1 MITTNSNKEV
11 SGTTFIMPCKL
22 VHPQCIFSRVD
33 YLLALIHLR
42 REIQI
47 KLILLNLFQL
57 FVFVMVWYLNY
68 KTISPYV
75 STVLVIL
82 SIATL
87 GWLAICQQ
95 RHIEKLGKTI
105 TALCMQSPFNNP
117 DEEDHT
123 SENGQ
128 HWS

>member
-1 MITTNSNKEV
+1 MITKNSEKEI
-11 SGTTFIMPCKL
+11 SGTTFMMPYKL
-22 VHPQCIFSRVD
+22 VHPTCIFSHVD
-33 YLLALIHLR
+33 YLLALISLR

-47 KLILLNLFQL
+47 KLILLNLLHL
-57 FVFVMVWYLNY
+57 FVFLMVWSLNY

-75 STVLVIL
+75 STLLGIL
-82 SIATL
+82 SIITL

-117 DEEDHT
+117 DQEDRI

>member
-1 MITTNSNKEV
+1 M
-11 SGTTFIMPCKL
+11 MPKYKL
-22 VHPQCIFSRVD
+22 VHPQCIFSHVD
-33 YLLALIHLR
+33 YLLTLIQLR

-47 KLILLNLFQL
+47 KLTLLNILQL
-57 FVFVMVWYLNY
+57 FVFLMMWSLNY

-75 STVLVIL
+75 STLLGIL
-82 SIATL
+82 SIITL

-117 DEEDHT
+117 DQEDRV

-128 HWS
+128 HWD

>member
-1 MITTNSNKEV
+1 M
-11 SGTTFIMPCKL
+11 MPYKL
-22 VHPQCIFSRVD
+22 IHPQCTFSHVD
-33 YLLALIHLR
+33 YLLALIQLR

-47 KLILLNLFQL
+47 KLTLLNILQL
-57 FVFVMVWYLNY
+57 FVFMIMCTLNY
-68 KTISPYV
+68 KTCSPYV
-75 STVLVIL
+75 SILLGIL
-82 SIATL
+82 SIITL

-117 DEEDHT
+117 DQEDRV

-128 HWS
+128 HWE

>member
-1 MITTNSNKEV
+1 M
-11 SGTTFIMPCKL
+11 MPYKL
-22 VHPQCIFSRVD
+22 VHPQCFFSHVD
-33 YLLALIHLR
+33 YLLALIQLR

-47 KLILLNLFQL
+47 KLILLNLLQL
-57 FVFVMVWYLNY
+57 FVFVMVWSLNY

-75 STVLVIL
+75 STLLGIL
-82 SIATL
+82 SIITL

-117 DEEDHT
+117 DQEDRI

-128 HWS
+128 HWD